1 MANVRRRRTWSRIS
15 WDMGFLCKKVQAV
28 FSDGLRDI

>member
-15 WDMGFLCKKVQAV
+15 WDMV
-28 FSDGLRDI
+28 FFAKSFRPLFQTA